1 MVSLSNREEE
11 CDFDLRMQSE
21 GVLKYKAVLE
31 KKKASLVL
39 KRAFDIFCSLI
50 LLVLLSPAIFII
62 AVLIKL
68 DSPGHIVFKQKRIT
82 KNAKPFYIYKFRTMV
97 ENAESLGTQVTVK
110 HDARVTRVGH
120 TLRKYRLDELLQ
132 LVNILKGE
140 MSFVGTRPEVE
151 KYVAA
156 YSDEMFATLLLP
168 AGVTSLSSIYYKDE
182 ERLLF
187 ESENADETYI
197 NEILPKKMEYN
208 LAYLMNFTFIQD
220 LKLMFM
226 TVLAV
231 CGKSYG
237 SVQDEQNWKRNEVLT
252 K

>member
-1 MVSLSNREEE
+1 MNTVSLKEH
-11 CDFDLRMQSE
+11 DFALRMQSD
-21 GVLKYKAVLE
+21 AVLE
-31 KKKASLVL
+31 YKAHMSKKRASLML
-39 KRAFDIFCSLI
+39 KRVFDILCSLI
-50 LLVLLSPAIFII
+50 LLILLSPVILII
-62 AVLIKL
+62 AILIKL
-68 DSPGHIVFKQKRIT
+68 DSPGHVVFKQKRIT

-97 ENAESLGTQVTVK
+97 ENAEALGTQVTVK
-110 HDARVTRVGH
+110 HDARVTRVGR

-132 LVNILKGE
+132 LLNILKGE

-182 ERLLF
+182 ERLLS

-208 LAYLMNFTFIQD
+208 LAYLKNFTFVRD
-220 LKLMFM
+220 LKLMIM

-231 CGKSYG
+231 CGKEYAKA
-237 SVQDEQNWKRNEVLT
+237 EQKNEKELT
-252 K
+252 HA

>member
-1 MVSLSNREEE
+1 MEATTNSQIIDFSLH
-11 CDFDLRMQSE
+11 MQSDP
-21 GVLKYKAVLE
+21 VLKYREVLN
-31 KKKASLVL
+31 KKKGSLVL
-39 KRAFDIFCSLI
+39 KRAFDFVCSLI
-50 LLVLLSPAIFII
+50 LLVLLSPAILVI
-62 AVLIKL
+62 ALLIKL

-97 ENAESLGTQVTVK
+97 ENAERLGSQVTVK
-110 HDARVTRVGH
+110 HDARVTRIGH
-120 TLRKYRLDELLQ
+120 VLRKFRLDEILQ
-132 LVNILKGE
+132 LLNILKGE

-182 ERLLF
+182 ERLLS

-208 LAYLMNFTFIQD
+208 LAYLKNFTFVRD
-220 LKLMFM
+220 LKLMIM

-231 CGKSYG
+231 CGKEYAKAE
-237 SVQDEQNWKRNEVLT
+237 QEDEKELT
-252 K
+252 HA